1 MPSSTTVEVAP
12 VVESNFVCF
21 SSVVV
26 SNTVDV
32 ANVSWLVLPSSFV
45 DVTGMVTT
53 VDVIRVDAL
62 AVGVVPSEV
71 GSAISEVASVD
82 AVVAGRVMS
91 VDRLISV
98 EVCLVDSVVAGCVKS
113 VGDSTVDVV

>member
-98 EVCLVDSVVAGCVKS
+98 EVC
-113 VGDSTVDVV
+113 